1 MRELS
6 LNILDI
12 ACNCVTAKASLV
24 EITVDEDTSA
34 HTLSVIIA
42 DNGCG
47 MDEETLNKVQDPF
60 YTTRTTR
67 KVGLGIPLFKM
78 SAEMCG
84 GSFKIESEKG
94 VGTTVYADYKTDNID
109 FVPLGDM
116 VSTVITLATMNKAT
130 DVFYRQVS
138 DGKEI
143 IFDTRE
149 IKKILGEEVPID
161 QPEIIQ
167 WMRGYLEELIESLNG
182 GVS

>member
-6 LNILDI
+6 LNLLDI
-12 ACNCVTAKASLV
+12 AYNCITAKASLV
-24 EITVDEDTSA
+24 EITVDENTSD
-34 HTLSVIIA
+34 HTLSITVA

-67 KVGLGIPLFKM
+67 KVGLGVPLFKM

-116 VSTVITLATMNKAT
+116 VSSIITLATMSKDT
-130 DVFYRQVS
+130 DILYRQIL

-149 IKKILGEEVPID
+149 IKKILGEDVPID
-161 QPEIIQ
+161 LPDVIQ
-167 WMRGYLEELIESLNG
+167 WMRGYLDELIESLNG